1 MLRTHI
7 SCPSDG
13 WPCDYRKNA
22 FATCRSRLAT
32 RLQEE
37 GHVGLVGDRKVFVEQ
52 IDHAILEELLV
63 EDRLNAEVRQ
73 LLKAYEQDI
82 EQGHV
87 DFQKMFTMVKSKLA
101 RERGIIS
108 RGET

>member
-1 MLRTHI
+1 MRLSKERVRHM
-7 SCPSDG
+7 SES
-13 WPCDYRKNA
+13 
-22 FATCRSRLAT
+22 LAT

-37 GHVGLVGDRKVFVEQ
+37 GHVVLAGDRKVFVGQ

-82 EQGHV
+82 ERGHV

-101 RERGIIS
+101 RERGIIL
-108 RGET
+108 

>member
-1 MLRTHI
+1 MRLSKERIRHI
-7 SCPSDG
+7 SES
-13 WPCDYRKNA
+13 
-22 FATCRSRLAT
+22 LVT

-37 GHVGLVGDRKVFVEQ
+37 GQVAIVGDRKAFVDE
-52 IDHAILEELLV
+52 IDHAIIEELSV

-87 DFQKMFTMVKSKLA
+87 DYQRMFTMVKKKLVQ
-101 RERGIIS
+101 ERGIIL
-108 RGET
+108 